1 MSNTQDFNTNSNT
14 DASAAAPTPNANEIP
29 ATPIEAAA
37 TPSICRWARVV
48 DTLVAR
54 EIDAQFTAAGASRR
68 DLRVLNM
75 LSGERELSEHMRE
88 RLERRG
94 GRLWSL
100 ADRGWITRADAE
112 ATRANGLTWQL
123 TDAGVAARERLTAI
137 TESVRDRVEGSVS
150 PEDLATTAASLEAIA
165 TEFGWTE
172 GMRLPR
178 GHRGGG
184 RGHGRNR
191 GQVHG
196 HDRGQGNHDGH
207 GHGHGHGHA
216 HSHGHCHNRGE
227 GAGRGNGRG
236 AQFGPG
242 HQFGPDH
249 HFGPSHEGGHG
260 FGRGRGRGYGGN
272 PGEGHR
278 PRAGR
283 GEAFER
289 GFVAGFAASR
299 DSA

>member
-1 MSNTQDFNTNSNT
+1 MGACTSGETPRLKGLHMSNTQDFTTNEHANE
-14 DASAAAPTPNANEIP
+14 SAAATAHDAHEIP

-37 TPSICRWARVV
+37 TRSIRRWTRTV
-48 DTLVAR
+48 DALVAQ
-54 EIDAQFTAAGASRR
+54 EVDAQFAAAGASRR

-75 LSGERELSEHMRE
+75 LSGERELSEHMRA

-112 ATRANGLTWQL
+112 AMRATGLAWQL

-137 TESVRDRVEGSVS
+137 TESVRDRVEGAVS
-150 PEDLATTAASLEAIA
+150 PADLATTLASLEAIA

-184 RGHGRNR
+184 RGH
-191 GQVHG
+191 
-196 HDRGQGNHDGH
+196 DRGQRHHQGQCHHRGQAFGQADGHGQRQEHGNGYGH
-207 GHGHGHGHA
+207 GHG
-216 HSHGHCHNRGE
+216 
-227 GAGRGNGRG
+227 
-236 AQFGPG
+236 Q
-242 HQFGPDH
+242 
-249 HFGPSHEGGHG
+249 GHG
-260 FGRGRGRGYGGN
+260 FGHGRGHGGN
-272 PGEGHR
+272 PWDGHR
-278 PRAGR
+278 PNAGR